1 MKDVYIKPGHCKN
14 HCLTENRLNKHN
26 IMFERPPV
34 VILLQYVC
42 NNLKDILI
50 FKRTLKQTK
59 PPTMFYLS
67 DRYAI

>member
-14 HCLTENRLNKHN
+14 NCLAENRLNKHN
-26 IMFERPPV
+26 IMFAHSPV

-50 FKRTLKQTK
+50 FKQMLKQTK
-59 PPTMFYLS
+59 LIKHVLFV
-67 DRYAI
+67 